1 MLSDQ
6 DWSHMREIN
15 FTSSVP
21 HYVYTNLSPD
31 TVYKIRL
38 IRIGNDNCLQRTSPT
53 VNFSTLGNKWVWSHM
68 SLHCYLVVLKILVT
82 STVNGPITAGEDV
95 VLVCNLDTGGAPP
108 TSVTWS

>member
-6 DWSHMREIN
+6 DWSRMREIN

-21 HYVYTNLSPD
+21 QYVYTNLSPD

-53 VNFSTLGNKWVWSHM
+53 VNFSTLGNKWVWSH
-68 SLHCYLVVLKILVT
+68 V
-82 STVNGPITAGEDV
+82 ITLLSCSIKD
-95 VLVCNLDTGGAPP
+95 CSN
-108 TSVTWS
+108 